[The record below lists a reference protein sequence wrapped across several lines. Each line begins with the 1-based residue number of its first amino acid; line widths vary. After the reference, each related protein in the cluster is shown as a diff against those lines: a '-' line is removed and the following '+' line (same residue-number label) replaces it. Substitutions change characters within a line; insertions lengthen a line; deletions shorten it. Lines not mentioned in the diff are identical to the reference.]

1 MTRGSTPKACRPSA
15 PNTPRENNIAL
26 FYFRYL
32 SGAIHGDLGFS
43 RSLNRPVSELLKER
57 LPLTLG
63 SLAYG
68 VLGGMSIG
76 LVLALASVWWHAP
89 GSDLVPAVAER
100 PVAGVTG
107 GPDRAGLPLDGRGR
121 PLGHRLGGF
130 PARLS
135 LRQESS
141 GSRVPGAARAGGAG
155 QRTEPRPSAFCA
167 CLHPAA
173 PQLAALAGI
182 SVSLAFGA
190 SIPIEV
196 ICDTPGVGQLA
207 WKAALDRDL
216 PLLVN
221 ITVLVTLMTLVV
233 NACADLALARWRT
246 GAMTSSCDDAYS
258 KAGAGGAGPGD
269 AGLAGGR
276 ISRAVFLLRAV
287 SRRDQRSAFGCD
299 FCSEPTSWAATALR
313 ACCMEPVFRCC
324 SPPRPHCFPR

>member
-1 MTRGSTPKACRPSA
+1 MLLSMLLRQARRILLTALVGGLLGATLVRLGPGFGVDE
-15 PNTPRENNIAL
+15 REFDARLNAQSQQAIRAERARDNNIAL
-26 FYFRYL
+26 FYMRYL
-32 SGAIHGDLGFS
+32 SGLVHGDLGFS

-76 LVLALASVWWHAP
+76 LVLAMASVWWHAP
-89 GSDLVPAVAER
+89 GSDLVPAVLSGVSLALPAALIALVFLWMGAGGRWAIALVVFPHVYRYAKNLLVAAYHAPHVLAAE
-100 PVAGVTG
+100 AK
-107 GPDRAGLPLDGRGR
+107 GLN
-121 PLGHRLGGF
+121 
-130 PARLS
+130 PARVL
-135 LRQESS
+135 LAH
-141 GSRVPGAARAGGAG
+141 VF
-155 QRTEPRPSAFCA
+155 T
-167 CLHPAA
+167 PAA

-233 NACADLALARWRT
+233 NACADVALARWRP
-246 GAMTSSCDDAYS
+246 AS
-258 KAGAGGAGPGD
+258 
-269 AGLAGGR
+269 
-276 ISRAVFLLRAV
+276 
-287 SRRDQRSAFGCD
+287 
-299 FCSEPTSWAATALR
+299 
-313 ACCMEPVFRCC
+313 
-324 SPPRPHCFPR
+324 